1 MSCTLLYTVLYEEH
15 FLLLFI
21 LFLKALLSLT
31 THLLCY
37 YYIAVTVQDT
47 LHSQQVFIMVSW
59 MTKGLG
65 MQL

>member
-21 LFLKALLSLT
+21 LFLKALLSLAA
-31 THLLCY
+31 HFLCY
-37 YYIAVTVQDT
+37 YYIAVPVRDT
-47 LHSQQVFIMVSW
+47 LHSQQVFITVSW